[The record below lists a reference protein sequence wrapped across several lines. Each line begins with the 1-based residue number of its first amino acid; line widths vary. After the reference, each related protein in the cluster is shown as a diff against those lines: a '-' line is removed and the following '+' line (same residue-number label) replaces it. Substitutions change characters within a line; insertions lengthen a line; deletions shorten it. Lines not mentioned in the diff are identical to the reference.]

1 MPNIPLFIGLL
12 AGLVATSSPESAPV
26 ASTPQAGPP
35 DAGQTAADLGRILG
49 SEKAR
54 VWLLIASD
62 FQCPFCR
69 QWHTD
74 TWEQI
79 RAEYVAT
86 GKIRVAYV
94 HLPLGQ
100 HPNARPTAIASMC
113 ASAQGKFWPR
123 ADRIFKTQDQWR
135 DLADPWPLLESLGR
149 AVGVDAA
156 KFRACRSHPG
166 IAALV
171 EGDRVRMGRAGAT
184 STPTFFIGARRLE
197 GALPIAEFRRVI
209 DAELAASGGR

>member
-1 MPNIPLFIGLL
+1 MLKTQLFIGLL
-12 AGLVATSSPESAPV
+12 AGLAASSAKWPAAVP
-26 ASTPQAGPP
+26 STRQSGPP
-35 DAGQTAADLGRILG
+35 DAVQTAADLGRILG
-49 SEKAR
+49 SEKAK

-62 FQCPFCR
+62 FQCPYCR

-79 RAEYVAT
+79 RTEYVAT

-100 HPNARPTAIASMC
+100 HPNARPTAVASMC
-113 ASAQGKFWPR
+113 ASAQGKFWPM
-123 ADRIFKTQDQWR
+123 ADRIFKAQDQWK
-135 DLADPWPLLESLGR
+135 DLSDPWPMLESMGR

-156 KFRACRSHPG
+156 KFRACRSHQG

-209 DAELAASGGR
+209 DAELAASRNR

>member
-1 MPNIPLFIGLL
+1 MLKAQLFIGLL
-12 AGLVATSSPESAPV
+12 AGLVTTSTNQSAAV
-26 ASTPQAGPP
+26 TSTRQPGPP
-35 DAGQTAADLGRILG
+35 DAVQTAADLGRILG
-49 SEKAR
+49 SEKAK

-62 FQCPFCR
+62 FQCPYCR

-94 HLPLGQ
+94 NLPLGQ
-100 HPNARPTAIASMC
+100 HPNARPTAIAAMC
-113 ASAQGKFWPR
+113 ASAQGKFWPM
-123 ADRIFKTQDQWR
+123 ADRIFKAQDQWK
-135 DLADPWPLLESLGR
+135 DLSDPWPLLESMGR
-149 AVGVDAA
+149 AVGLDSA
-156 KFRACRSHPG
+156 KFRTCRSHPG
-166 IAALV
+166 IGALV
-171 EGDRVRMGRAGAT
+171 EGDRVRMGRAGAA

-209 DAELAASGGR
+209 DAELAASRSR

>member
-1 MPNIPLFIGLL
+1 MPITQAAL
-12 AGLVATSSPESAPV
+12 ALVAIVGVTSPDRP
-26 ASTPQAGPP
+26 ASTATGPQSSTP
-35 DAGQTAADLGRILG
+35 DAVQTAADLGRILG
-49 SEKAR
+49 SDKAK

-69 QWHTD
+69 QWHSD

-79 RAEYVAT
+79 RAEYVST

-113 ASAQGKFWPR
+113 ASAQGKFWPM
-123 ADRIFKTQDQWR
+123 ADRIFRTQDQWK

-156 KFRACRSHPG
+156 KFRACRAHPG
-166 IAALV
+166 IGALV
-171 EGDRVRMGRAGAT
+171 EGDRVRMGRAGAA

-197 GALPIAEFRRVI
+197 GALPMAEFRRVI